1 MSAESG
7 GSPLRVLVTGAT
19 GQDGG
24 YLVEHLVAAG
34 HEVHGTV
41 GGPVDDSGGALPEH
55 LAALGDA
62 LTLHAVDLRQPETL
76 TRVVDEIAPDRVFN
90 LAGASS
96 VAASWKDPVGTF
108 DINARA
114 VLALLEHL
122 LRRQED
128 DGVLTRVVQA
138 SSAEVFADAG
148 EDTIHENSR
157 VAPVNP
163 YGVAKAAAHQAVGM
177 YRRRGLHAS
186 SVILFNHESPR
197 RPPQFVTRKI
207 TQAPVAI
214 AKGRQDGLVLGDLDV
229 RRDWGWAPDYV
240 DAMARVAAADEPG
253 DYVVATGT
261 AHSLRDFVAIAFAEA
276 GLSDWERYV
285 SVDAEFVRPAD
296 APVLVGDAGKA
307 RSELGWR
314 TTKSFEEIVRA
325 MVQADRDAPA

>member
-1 MSAESG
+1 MSSERAA
-7 GSPLRVLVTGAT
+7 SPLRVLVTGAT

-24 YLVEHLVAAG
+24 YLVEQLVAAG
-34 HEVHGTV
+34 HDVHGTV
-41 GGPVDDSGGALPEH
+41 GGPVDGEELPAH
-55 LAALGDA
+55 LAALGQA
-62 LTLHAVDLRQPETL
+62 VTLHAIDLHAPETL
-76 TRVVDEIAPDRVFN
+76 TRVVDEVAPDRVFN

-128 DGVLTRVVQA
+128 EGHAVRVVQA

-148 EDTIHENSR
+148 EGTISETSR

-207 TQAPVAI
+207 TQAAVAI
-214 AKGRQDGLVLGDLDV
+214 AEGRQDGLVLGDLDV

-240 DAMARVAAADEPG
+240 DAMARVAAADETG

-261 AHSLRDFVAIAFAEA
+261 AHSLRDFVATAFAA
-276 GLSDWERYV
+276 VGLPDWERYV

-296 APVLVGDAGKA
+296 APVLVGDSGKA
-307 RSELGWR
+307 RRVLGWR
-314 TTKSFEEIVRA
+314 TTKSFEEIVGA
-325 MVQADRDAPA
+325 MVQADRDAST